1 VGENYNSYAR
11 VLLKVMDNSPAA
23 PQTEASLANYQKK
36 NTLLVGSNVESN
48 SLPLETPPLTVGD
61 DFDSRMM
68 QRCLELAR
76 RALGRTSPNPLVGAV
91 IVKDGEIVGEG
102 FHPRAGEPHA
112 EIFALKAAGVGAA
125 SLEDNRARGATIYV
139 SLEPCNHYGRTPP
152 CSEAL
157 IAAGVSKVVVG
168 MVDPNPLVAGGGIAR
183 LRAAGIEVVTGVE
196 EEACQRLNEGFVNR
210 ILYKRPLGILKYAM
224 TLDGKIATTTG
235 HSAWVTNPDARSE
248 VHKLRTACDAVIVGG
263 NTVRQDNPYL
273 TSHQVGAHNPLR
285 VVMSRHLNLP
295 KDARLWQTSDAP
307 TLVLTEIDA
316 NPDLKELLRKQ
327 GVEVVELT
335 PLTPDKAMAYLYE
348 RGFCSV
354 LWECGGTLAATA
366 LAQGA
371 VQKIL
376 AFIAPKIIGGS
387 NAPTPVGD
395 LGLTTMTEAISL
407 ERVSWRVVGSD
418 CLVEGYLPRKSQ

>member
-1 VGENYNSYAR
+1 MN
-11 VLLKVMDNSPAA
+11 NSPVVA
-23 PQTEASLANYQKK
+23 QTDASLPNYSQE
-36 NTLLVGSNVESN
+36 NQLLIRSTVESD
-48 SLPLETPPLTVGD
+48 SPGEERIGS

-91 IVKDGEIVGEG
+91 VVKDGEIVGEG

-112 EIFALKAAGVGAA
+112 EVFALRAAGTAA
-125 SLEDNRARGATIYV
+125 CGATVYV

-152 CSEAL
+152 CSEGL
-157 IAAGVSKVVVG
+157 IAAGVAKVVVG

-183 LRAAGIEVVTGVE
+183 LRAAGVEVVVGVE
-196 EEACQRLNEGFVNR
+196 AEACQQLNEGFVHR

-224 TLDGKIATTTG
+224 TLDGKIATTSG
-235 HSAWVTNPDARSE
+235 HSAWVTNQDARGE
-248 VHKLRTACDAVIVGG
+248 VHQLRAACDAVIVGG

-273 TSHQVGAHNPLR
+273 TSHQEEMHNPLR

-295 KDARLWQTSDAP
+295 GDARLWQTAEAP
-307 TLVLTEIDA
+307 TLVLTEVGSS
-316 NPDLKELLRKQ
+316 PDFQKMLLQR

-335 PLTPDKAMAYLYE
+335 SLTPEAAMAHLYE

-354 LWECGGTLAATA
+354 LWECGGTLAASA
-366 LAQGA
+366 IAQGA

-387 NAPTPVGD
+387 HAPTPVGD
-395 LGLTTMTEAISL
+395 LGFTTMTEALLL
-407 ERVSWRVVGSD
+407 ERVRWRVVGSD
-418 CLVEGYLPRKSQ
+418 CLVEGYLPQKN